1 MPFALLIV
9 DDSAPVRQR
18 VSALLSSIPG
28 VTSVVEAGG
37 VVSAR
42 ACLSGWRPD
51 VIVLDVRMPDGS
63 GIDLLREIR
72 AAGLSSSVIMHTN
85 YQLEPYRQKC
95 FAAGADF
102 FLDKS
107 TESDR
112 LAQIVA
118 RLAREA
124 GVQA

>member
-1 MPFALLIV
+1 MPFSILIV
-9 DDSAPVRQR
+9 DDSAPIRQR
-18 VSALLSSIPG
+18 VAALLSSLPG
-28 VTSVVEAGG
+28 VTSVTEASG

-42 ACLSGWRPD
+42 GCLAGWRPD
-51 VIVLDVRMPDGS
+51 LIVLDVRMPDGS

-72 AAGLSSSVIMHTN
+72 AAGVSSSVIMHTN
-85 YQLEPYRQKC
+85 YQLEPYRHTC

-112 LAQIVA
+112 LARIVA
-118 RLAREA
+118 QLAREA